1 MSRASGHFF
10 SCNPKARVSVRL
22 GMKMRKY
29 TVEQADHAQE
39 SIRRAR
45 FVRLPPSADMVIKKG
60 VFGEDLLKK
69 KKKNV
74 D

>member
-1 MSRASGHFF
+1 
-10 SCNPKARVSVRL
+10 
-22 GMKMRKY
+22 MKMRKY
-29 TVEQADHAQE
+29 TVEQAGHAQE

-69 KKKNV
+69 RQVRDKNEG
-74 D
+74 